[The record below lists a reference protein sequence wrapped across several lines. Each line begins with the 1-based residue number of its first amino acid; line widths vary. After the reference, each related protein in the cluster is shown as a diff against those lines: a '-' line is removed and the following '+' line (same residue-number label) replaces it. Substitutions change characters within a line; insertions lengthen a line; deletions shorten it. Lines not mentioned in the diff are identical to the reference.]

1 MIVVVVVVV
10 VTAGLLAGLLAGR
23 PVVDIRPGRT
33 AVRGHRSPATT
44 GTATTGTA
52 VRPVILVVDD
62 GYNYGLV
69 VAILVL
75 QQPINDPVY
84 VAVRVGAAGLQR
96 YRVRS
101 VSVALFIWI
110 TRRRRRRCRYWPS
123 VGLPGRIR
131 SFRRGGRRTTV
142 LRRIIRS

>member
-1 MIVVVVVVV
+1 LIVVVVVV

-23 PVVDIRPGRT
+23 SVVDIRSGRT
-33 AVRGHRSPATT
+33 AVRGHRSPAI
-44 GTATTGTA
+44 TGTA

-62 GYNYGLV
+62 GYNDGLV

-75 QQPINDPVY
+75 QQPVNDPVY

-131 SFRRGGRRTTV
+131 SFRHGGRRTTV